1 MKRDDALSCV
11 RAHVLVEAY
20 LDGDLTSGRL
30 QRMQRH
36 LASCGS
42 CRDELAA
49 ARSIQE
55 ELRALPKL
63 SCPDIV
69 AETVLREVAA
79 SAMESGFLARLARA
93 LGGSLWRPAAAAA
106 GVAAV
111 ALLITLLGHQPRYH
125 GYTPQDLA
133 RAEVEARYAF
143 AIVAQVTTR
152 ASDIALSHVL
162 GDVVRDVMGD
172 QVILP
177 ITDAVQK
184 PFSNPPEEKEN
195 PE

>member
-1 MKRDDALSCV
+1 
-11 RAHVLVEAY
+11 VLVEPY
-20 LDGDLTSGRL
+20 LDGELSGLRL

-55 ELRALPKL
+55 ELHALPKL
-63 SCPDIV
+63 SCPDV
-69 AETVLREVAA
+69 VVETVLRQVAA
-79 SAMESGFLARLARA
+79 SQPESAWSRLRSELLQA

-111 ALLITLLGHQPRYH
+111 ALLIALLGHQPRH
-125 GYTPQDLA
+125 NGYTPQELA

-152 ASDIALSHVL
+152 ASDMALARVL
-162 GDVVRDVMGD
+162 GDVVRDVMGN
-172 QVILP
+172 QVIVP

-184 PFSNPPEEKEN
+184 PFSKPPEEKEN